1 MSIFEK
7 YTGSTSYY
15 TEDELDRLENPEKY
29 GYTQETYDAF
39 VSQTQQRAE
48 NRAMADQAEMDALD
62 SYVSSGDISFS
73 GRSGQTSDAT
83 AGLSGFMGNFGFPAP
98 FQQGSGDT
106 GDVMQS
112 APAQVDQGIA
122 SLPDMSESS
131 RDDSPQGEIAYYDQN
146 TWLDGLRNMAY
157 GPISALGKV
166 AYGVATNQPNT
177 PYVVQDLETGTIRMS
192 DGTPIT
198 APAPEATTFA
208 VPSVA
213 QAVPAA
219 TSLAAPSFPT
229 SPPANTFRAPES
241 FTQGLTLS
249 APSPLSS
256 PAAASAAMTVDDLIT
271 GIPGPQ
277 ATQRAATSFPTSSAA
292 TTFRAPVSFTQDL
305 TSPLSVTP
313 MSEAV
318 NPSLPEL
325 PSAGL
330 PVSAASI
337 FLDPY
342 ETGEL
347 NPNSNVSIPQLRE
360 ALAQEAIAEV
370 LAVTNP
376 PTMASEIITGGG
388 DTGAIPTYTEY
399 DDYTAADFGGG
410 SDDLGAGDFTGG
422 FEM

>member
-7 YTGSTSYY
+7 YTGSSSYY

-48 NRAMADQAEMDALD
+48 NRAIADQAEMDALD

-112 APAQVDQGIA
+112 APDQVDQGIA

-198 APAPEATTFA
+198 APAPAPAPEATTFA

-241 FTQGLTLS
+241 FTQGLTPS

-256 PAAASAAMTVDDLIT
+256 PTIT
-271 GIPGPQ
+271 SPAGPVMS
-277 ATQRAATSFPTSSAA
+277 RAATPSPVGDPFAFEDARMDPMRTDFARKASSGVVGIDPSEVSKGFDPFIANYDAEEIARIVNDMAALGNLPAAPT
-292 TTFRAPVSFTQDL
+292 L
-305 TSPLSVTP
+305 
-313 MSEAV
+313 
-318 NPSLPEL
+318 
-325 PSAGL
+325 
-330 PVSAASI
+330 
-337 FLDPY
+337 
-342 ETGEL
+342 
-347 NPNSNVSIPQLRE
+347 
-360 ALAQEAIAEV
+360 
-370 LAVTNP
+370 
-376 PTMASEIITGGG
+376 ASEVITGGG
-388 DTGAIPTYTEY
+388 DTGAISTYTGY
-399 DDYTAADFGGG
+399 DDYTAADFSGG

-422 FEM
+422 LEM

>member
-7 YTGSTSYY
+7 YTGSSSYY

-48 NRAMADQAEMDALD
+48 NRAIADQAEMDALD

-83 AGLSGFMGNFGFPAP
+83 AGLSGFMGNFGVPAP
-98 FQQGSGDT
+98 FQPGSGDT

-146 TWLDGLRNMAY
+146 TWLDGLKDMAF
-157 GPISALGKV
+157 GSFGALGKMT
-166 AYGVATNQPNT
+166 YGVLTNQPNT

-198 APAPEATTFA
+198 APSFPTSPEATTYA
-208 VPSVA
+208 VPNVA

-219 TSLAAPSFPT
+219 TSFTAPSFPT
-229 SPPANTFRAPES
+229 SPEATTSRAPAS
-241 FTQGLTLS
+241 FTQGLTPS

-256 PAAASAAMTVDDLIT
+256 PAIT
-271 GIPGPQ
+271 SPAGPVMS
-277 ATQRAATSFPTSSAA
+277 RAATPSPVGDPFAFEDARMDPMRTDFAPKASSGVVGIDPFEVSRGFDPSMANYDRAEMARIVNEMAA
-292 TTFRAPVSFTQDL
+292 FGNLPAAP
-305 TSPLSVTP
+305 
-313 MSEAV
+313 A
-318 NPSLPEL
+318 
-325 PSAGL
+325 
-330 PVSAASI
+330 
-337 FLDPY
+337 
-342 ETGEL
+342 
-347 NPNSNVSIPQLRE
+347 
-360 ALAQEAIAEV
+360 
-370 LAVTNP
+370 

-388 DTGAIPTYTEY
+388 DTGSIPTYTEY

-422 FEM
+422 IEM

>member
-7 YTGSTSYY
+7 YTGSSSYY

-48 NRAMADQAEMDALD
+48 NRAIADQAEMDALD

-112 APAQVDQGIA
+112 APDQVDQGIA

-146 TWLDGLRNMAY
+146 TWLDGLKNMAF
-157 GPISALGKV
+157 GSFGALGKMT
-166 AYGVATNQPNT
+166 YGVLTNQPNT

-198 APAPEATTFA
+198 AP
-208 VPSVA
+208 
-213 QAVPAA
+213 
-219 TSLAAPSFPT
+219 SFPT
-229 SPPANTFRAPES
+229 SPAATTFAAPES
-241 FTQGLTLS
+241 FTQGLTPS

-256 PAAASAAMTVDDLIT
+256 PTIT
-271 GIPGPQ
+271 SPAGPVMS
-277 ATQRAATSFPTSSAA
+277 RAATPSPVGDPFAFEDARMDPMRTDFARKASSGVVGIDPSEVSKGFDPFIANYDAEEIARIVNDMAALGNLPAAPT
-292 TTFRAPVSFTQDL
+292 L
-305 TSPLSVTP
+305 
-313 MSEAV
+313 
-318 NPSLPEL
+318 
-325 PSAGL
+325 
-330 PVSAASI
+330 
-337 FLDPY
+337 
-342 ETGEL
+342 
-347 NPNSNVSIPQLRE
+347 
-360 ALAQEAIAEV
+360 
-370 LAVTNP
+370 
-376 PTMASEIITGGG
+376 ASEVITGGG
-388 DTGAIPTYTEY
+388 DTGAISTYTGY
-399 DDYTAADFGGG
+399 DDYTAADFSGG

-422 FEM
+422 LEM